1 MVLFLYVY
9 ARELTTV
16 KFCYQEIRIKKNT
29 TVFWCNKIREMMA
42 NFVLKEADVAR
53 AHTLLVLP
61 VASAPCALPVSSRAE
76 DVGQSLLCEYSK
88 YKLT

>member
-16 KFCYQEIRIKKNT
+16 KFCYQEIRIKENT

-42 NFVLKEADVAR
+42 NFVLKEADVSIGGEGKIVEIDESISWVLRPAQ
-53 AHTLLVLP
+53 LVFPFKLP
-61 VASAPCALPVSSRAE
+61 
-76 DVGQSLLCEYSK
+76 Y
-88 YKLT
+88 